1 MQARRELPL
10 PRIDEELLA
19 FVLRRPPRWFWWA
32 AGLLGAF
39 LAAALV
45 SEAVMI
51 VVGLEVM
58 GLTNTVYWAVL
69 IANFIFWVGISHA
82 GVMISAILRLTR
94 AEWRRPITRSAE
106 VLAVFALTTA
116 GLFPLIHTGR
126 VWRTIYW
133 IFPYDFARDVW
144 PGVRSPLVWDPA
156 AIVTYLT
163 ATILF
168 VYVGLIPDLAVARDR
183 AADRRR
189 AVYGALAL
197 GFRGTTR
204 QWRIQAVAGQLLPAL
219 ILPVFVSVH
228 SIVAWDLSMT
238 LLPGWHTT
246 ALAPYFVIGAVHSG
260 LAGVVTTMVVLRR
273 ALGLRD
279 YITRDH
285 LDAVGRLQVV
295 VVLGY
300 VFFVL
305 TDFYFGLFAGDALN
319 RRIWELRLL
328 TPPTSW
334 LSYAQL
340 ATTVLIPLPLWL
352 IRRVRRS
359 FGWML
364 ALSFLVNVGM
374 WLERYI
380 LVVTPLNY
388 KQPFT
393 FTWVEPYAPQPVEYA
408 LSLGAVALV
417 ATGLLLFAKLLPI
430 VPLWDVKEGQVV
442 ASELQVG
449 RARVPATF
457 HE

>member
-1 MQARRELPL
+1 MQARRDLPL
-10 PRIDEELLA
+10 PRIDRDLLRFA
-19 FVLRRPPRWFWWA
+19 LRRPPRWFWWSA
-32 AGLLGAF
+32 LVLGALLGAAV
-39 LAAALV
+39 LAEAAMV
-45 SEAVMI
+45 
-51 VVGLEVM
+51 VVGLQLL

-228 SIVAWDLSMT
+228 SIVSFDFSMAIV
-238 LLPGWHTT
+238 PGWHSTVF
-246 ALAPYFVIGAVHSG
+246 APYFVIGAVWSG
-260 LAGVVTTMVVLRR
+260 VM
-273 ALGLRD
+273 
-279 YITRDH
+279 
-285 LDAVGRLQVV
+285 
-295 VVLGY
+295 
-300 VFFVL
+300 
-305 TDFYFGLFAGDALN
+305 YFSSLN
-319 RRIWELRLL
+319 R
-328 TPPTSW
+328 
-334 LSYAQL
+334 
-340 ATTVLIPLPLWL
+340 
-352 IRRVRRS
+352 
-359 FGWML
+359 
-364 ALSFLVNVGM
+364 
-374 WLERYI
+374 
-380 LVVTPLNY
+380 
-388 KQPFT
+388 
-393 FTWVEPYAPQPVEYA
+393 
-408 LSLGAVALV
+408 
-417 ATGLLLFAKLLPI
+417 
-430 VPLWDVKEGQVV
+430 
-442 ASELQVG
+442 
-449 RARVPATF
+449 
-457 HE
+457 